1 MYVASRF
8 ALEPERAVELAA
20 QIGVGELITAG
31 PRGLDATL
39 LPFNIKYDDADT
51 LHLHSHMARINPQ
64 AGDSGPCL
72 MVVTG
77 PNTYIS
83 PSDMPPGPADA
94 PLARVPTWNYLT
106 VHLRGELTIHED
118 PAWLIP
124 TLRELVDAHEIA
136 HHGGTWRPDTHAR
149 PEQLRRMLRAIVGVD
164 IKVTEIIGKAKLSQ
178 NLSTEEIAATAVNLR
193 RRREKNAATQ
203 IAELM
208 ENLAIPTAA
217 AREEAVER
225 AKHGPWAARAGTE
238 AEEDGVVSD

>member
-39 LPFNIKYDDADT
+39 LPFNIFYDDAGT

-64 AGDSGPCL
+64 AADTGPCL

-83 PSDMPPGPADA
+83 PSDMPPGPDDA

-106 VHLRGELTIHED
+106 VH
-118 PAWLIP
+118 PAR
-124 TLRELVDAHEIA
+124 T
-136 HHGGTWRPDTHAR
+136 G
-149 PEQLRRMLRAIVGVD
+149 
-164 IKVTEIIGKAKLSQ
+164 
-178 NLSTEEIAATAVNLR
+178 
-193 RRREKNAATQ
+193 
-203 IAELM
+203 
-208 ENLAIPTAA
+208 
-217 AREEAVER
+217 
-225 AKHGPWAARAGTE
+225 
-238 AEEDGVVSD
+238 